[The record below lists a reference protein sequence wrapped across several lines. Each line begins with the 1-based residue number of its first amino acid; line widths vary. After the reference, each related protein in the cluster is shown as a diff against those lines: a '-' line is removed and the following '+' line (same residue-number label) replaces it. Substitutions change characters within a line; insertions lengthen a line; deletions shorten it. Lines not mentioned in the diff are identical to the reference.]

1 MSLCYGL
8 IKEHGGN
15 ITPISRPGEGATFI
29 IELPIVHDF
38 AGSVEPLISEETNN
52 SNSQEGAG
60 KKVLVIDDE
69 EAILEMVSES
79 LSCYGYQVDTA
90 ADGETGLRQLKQNQY
105 GVTFCDWK
113 MPGLNGRQIYER
125 LRTSNPELCKRVVFI
140 TGDVI
145 NEQMRTFLEQEKR
158 SCLAKPFVLTELRS
172 AIKTILATT

>member
-1 MSLCYGL
+1 
-8 IKEHGGN
+8 
-15 ITPISRPGEGATFI
+15 
-29 IELPIVHDF
+29 
-38 AGSVEPLISEETNN
+38 
-52 SNSQEGAG
+52 
-60 KKVLVIDDE
+60 
-69 EAILEMVSES
+69 
-79 LSCYGYQVDTA
+79 
-90 ADGETGLRQLKQNQY
+90 
-105 GVTFCDWK
+105 VTFCDWK